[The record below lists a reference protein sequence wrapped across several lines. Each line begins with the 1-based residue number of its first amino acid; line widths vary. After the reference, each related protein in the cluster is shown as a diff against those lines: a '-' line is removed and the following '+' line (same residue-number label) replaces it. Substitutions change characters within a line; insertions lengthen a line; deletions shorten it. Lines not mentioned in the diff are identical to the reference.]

1 MRYDRSVKTVRV
13 DIDEALLARLDRHPE
28 VRDRGRSAVLCEA
41 VAEYLARREARTET
55 SPKER
60 LPLGQWL
67 VENMPRGTNLP
78 IPDRRDSGRP
88 IPFIDYATED
98 EESFADAGAQ
108 GHDAG
113 GVAWCR
119 MPT

>member
-1 MRYDRSVKTVRV
+1 MRYDRSVKTVRM
-13 DIDEALLARLDRHPE
+13 DIDEALLARLDRQPE

-55 SPKER
+55 PPKER

-78 IPDRRDSGRP
+78 IPDRRDSRRP
-88 IPFIDYATED
+88 IPFIDD
-98 EESFADAGAQ
+98 EEEGDAFADARRTGA
-108 GHDAG
+108 
-113 GVAWCR
+113 
-119 MPT
+119 